1 MSKADDRA
9 FLRKRH
15 AACLDHIVELK
26 AKPTRTAEEKERL
39 TDIIE
44 AAQFLE
50 RELEALGKV

>member
-15 AACLDHIVELK
+15 AACEDRIRGLK
-26 AKPTRTAEEKERL
+26 AKTTRTAEEKERL
-39 TDIIE
+39 TLHIE

-50 RELEALGKV
+50 RELEKL

>member
-15 AACLDHIVELK
+15 AVCLDRIVELK

-39 TDIIE
+39 TDAIE

>member
-15 AACLDHIVELK
+15 AACQDKIADLK
-26 AKPTRTAEEKERL
+26 AKPVRTEKEKIRL
-39 TDIIE
+39 TQAIE

-50 RELEALGKV
+50 KELEKL

>member
-15 AACLDHIVELK
+15 AACLDRIVELK
-26 AKPTRTAEEKERL
+26 AKPARTAEEKERL
-39 TDIIE
+39 TDTID

-50 RELEALGKV
+50 RELEKL

>member
-15 AACLDHIVELK
+15 AACLDRIAALK
-26 AKPTRTAEEKERL
+26 AKPVRTDDEKERL
-39 TDIIE
+39 NGAID

-50 RELEALGKV
+50 RELEKL

>member
-15 AACLDHIVELK
+15 AACSDRIAELK